1 MNRFYRFAYTIL
13 APILRGM
20 FRMEIIGKENL
31 PAGGALICPNHSS
44 NWDPLLMLAAL
55 PIDYHLRCMA
65 KDSLFRI
72 PVLSKIILHCG
83 GFPVARGQSDIQAVK
98 TALKV
103 IKDGENL
110 LIFPEGTRV
119 AYEGEV
125 RAKGG
130 VSMIAV
136 RSGAVIIP
144 AFITREKKLFKKV
157 RIIFGEEYHPVFAGR
172 KPTPEENQQI
182 ADEILERAYA
192 LGRESA

>member
-1 MNRFYRFAYTIL
+1 MNRFFRFAYRIL
-13 APILRGM
+13 APILRWV
-20 FRMEIIGKENL
+20 FCMEITGKENV

-44 NWDPLLMLAAL
+44 NWDPVLMLAAL
-55 PIDYHLRCMA
+55 PIDYRLHCMA

-72 PVLSKIILHCG
+72 PVLGRIIRHCG

-119 AYEGEV
+119 DYEGEV
-125 RAKGG
+125 AAKGG

-144 AFITREKKLFKKV
+144 AFITREKKLFKKI
-157 RIIFGEEYHPVFAGR
+157 RIIFGEEYHPVYAGR
-172 KPTPEENQQI
+172 KPTPEENQRI

-192 LGRESA
+192 LGREHG